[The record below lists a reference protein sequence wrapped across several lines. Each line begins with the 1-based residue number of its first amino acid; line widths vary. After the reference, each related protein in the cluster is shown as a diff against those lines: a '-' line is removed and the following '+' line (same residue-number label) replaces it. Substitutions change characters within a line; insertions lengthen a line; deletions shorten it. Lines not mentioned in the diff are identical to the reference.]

1 MIYDDPERACIDI
14 LVGSPFITVQVGNTL
29 PENWKPEDGPFIR
42 VTHSATPTVA
52 RPAAW
57 ATIAV
62 TAWADSPTIAK
73 GWAAKAL
80 AVLEAHDGSLVPSI
94 RILTGAIPGRDPDSR
109 AFIASGTV
117 RVAMR
122 GRALAP

>member
-14 LVGSPFITVQVGNTL
+14 LVDSPFITVQVGNTL

-62 TAWADSPTIAK
+62 TAWADSPTVAK
-73 GWAAKAL
+73 GWASKAL
-80 AVLEAHDGSLVPSI
+80 AVLAAPDGCRVSSCRLRP
-94 RILTGAIPGRDPDSR
+94 GASPGR
-109 AFIASGTV
+109 
-117 RVAMR
+117 
-122 GRALAP
+122 